1 MGKKTLYLVLS
12 RLNPNCNKWKNC
24 PCMCTIDVVTYYYY
38 YYYALFQLIV
48 NKCFHVLGTVFC
60 LMFINLLI
68 SLNNSFMQ
76 LWLRMLLE
84 VRFYGIQSYLQKDW
98 ILILLLISAFFSKAE
113 VTSPWQLICEMK
125 MMLLP
130 NSQITEALM
139 NNTYKALRRMSGT
152 Q

>member
-1 MGKKTLYLVLS
+1 
-12 RLNPNCNKWKNC
+12 
-24 PCMCTIDVVTYYYY
+24 MCTIDVVTYYYY

-84 VRFYGIQSYLQKDW
+84 VRFYGIQSYLQKD
-98 ILILLLISAFFSKAE
+98 
-113 VTSPWQLICEMK
+113 
-125 MMLLP
+125 
-130 NSQITEALM
+130 
-139 NNTYKALRRMSGT
+139 
-152 Q
+152 